1 LWSTGNLTVVDLLIS
16 KGADVMIRDK
26 DGVTPLMSAAS
37 QVRHPFVTTAAVAL
51 HGSYPI

>member
-1 LWSTGNLTVVDLLIS
+1 MVDLLIS

-37 QVRHPFVTTAAVAL
+37 QVRHPFVMTAATTL
-51 HGSYPI
+51 HGPSPI